1 MRKKYLSA
9 LLFGAL
15 LFASAG
21 TFTSC
26 KDYDDDINN
35 LQSQITA
42 NADAIKALQSKVD
55 AGKWVTEVSAITNGF
70 KVTFSDGQSFEV
82 VNGADGA
89 AGADGTQITIGE
101 DGYWYFDGEKSEY
114 KAVSDEE
121 TGKTKA
127 PYVNEEDGYWYFYNE
142 DGTAQKSAYKALGA
156 AYAVE
161 YNGGFN
167 IMIPDADGTMQ
178 TIFVPG
184 AAASIT
190 SMTAQF
196 IPAVEGKTDLAI
208 DLYTFNPKSTDVTA
222 WEKMTGSKVTTNK
235 YILASADKIG
245 LRINPVDV
253 DASGIDFTL
262 VNSKNETLNGV
273 VFTPKEYKDYVTKDP
288 DSRAAY
294 GNGLYSLS
302 MKSMELKDVNA
313 LNAFEKQ
320 FTNNKGEDIAYAVS
334 ASPAARAEYNIFV
347 GDLTSKT
354 ADVGEIKINNELV
367 VEDNDTDA
375 DDKRNKTAIDTKT
388 AATVSVESPAD
399 LYDMW
404 LTVAEED
411 KNLFDIKLDQ
421 EKHTFTVNADPDIIT
436 KAYFVLTVH
445 TLNNS
450 GKVEKQDVN
459 IYISDM
465 IAASP
470 EYDTRTL
477 NIVSDVTKN
486 FFSADMQTMFD
497 AIGSD
502 SNLDVWKKKVDKKVV
517 KFYADADL
525 TQPVGDETTGI
536 ALSLLDVN
544 GKDVKDNIKNASTM
558 KFNVTNATASANYNV
573 NKVYYAKVTY
583 STSAGEE
590 LNSVVIPFQ
599 FKIPAVSTMLTPR
612 AGYVVDD
619 VINAYFYET
628 DDKHEGKTAVQI
640 YQYFTVNNA
649 VINDAEVSFTD
660 DNKYTA
666 NGTKYDYL
674 KESDADVKFENS
686 KLDIV
691 GEFNK
696 VTKKVPAGYGQAVT
710 VKLSMTDYLGW
721 KYQDDAEKSYTFKIR
736 LMSPIYEGTVTP
748 VSGSSITINANDVVN
763 GAKIT
768 DKDIT
773 GVDYNGNKYCI
784 VSDRAGGT
792 NTADGKPAA
801 NWYKNAQIQNVLMGL
816 DDDEYITDIAYQK
829 AYTTDSG
836 TVNGWFVVK
845 GKSLSVTQEI
855 EIPVTI
861 TDAWGYEKT
870 VKVPATIVVK

>member
-35 LQSQITA
+35 LLSQITA

-89 AGADGTQITIGE
+89 AGADGTQIAIGE

-156 AYAVE
+156 AYAVA

-190 SMTAQF
+190 S
-196 IPAVEGKTDLAI
+196 IDAVLDKGEAIEIDKYEFNPTSATKTTWKNLTGKT
-208 DLYTFNPKSTDVTA
+208 VTS
-222 WEKMTGSKVTTNK
+222 SKYLLTSQTQIN
-235 YILASADKIG
+235 A
-245 LRINPVDV
+245 RINPVSVTASDV
-253 DASGIDFTL
+253 DFTL
-262 VNSKNETLNGV
+262 VNSKNEALPNV
-273 VFTPKEYKDYVTKDP
+273 VFNANGYNEYVTDGNTF
-288 DSRAAY
+288 SRANDY
-294 GNGLYSLS
+294 GNGLYELF
-302 MKSMELKDVNA
+302 MNRLEVADDDALETYKLKSDEKNILYALDAEGGCRGEYLFPIGLVNA
-313 LNAFEKQ
+313 EAEITSYKIDGTTF
-320 FTNNKGEDIAYAVS
+320 
-334 ASPAARAEYNIFV
+334 ASK
-347 GDLTSKT
+347 DLTHVLKNGKLSF
-354 ADVGEIKINNELV
+354 
-367 VEDNDTDA
+367 DA
-375 DDKRNKTAIDTKT
+375 KKAHTV
-388 AATVSVESPAD
+388 ATENMSEV
-399 LYDMW
+399 YDMW
-404 LTVAEED
+404 LTAESED
-411 KNLFDIKLDQ
+411 VNLFQLVFDQ

-436 KAYFVLTVH
+436 KATFTLTVH
-445 TLNNS
+445 TLNNN
-450 GKVEKQDVN
+450 GLYEAQKIEVKVSNKIVAD
-459 IYISDM
+459 
-465 IAASP
+465 A

-477 NIVSDVTKN
+477 NIVSDATKN

-502 SNLDVWKKKVDKKVV
+502 SNLDVWKKKVAARDV

-525 TQPVGDETTGI
+525 TQLVEAGDETTGI
-536 ALSLLDVN
+536 VLSLLDVN

-583 STSAGEE
+583 STSDGEE

-628 DDKHEGKTAVQI
+628 DENHVGTTAVLI
-640 YQYFTVNNA
+640 SQYFTVNNS
-649 VINDAEVSFTD
+649 VINTADVSFTD

-674 KESDADVKFENS
+674 KESDADAKFEDS
-686 KLDIV
+686 YLDIV

-710 VKLSMTDYLGW
+710 VKLSKTDYLGW

-792 NTADGKPAA
+792 NTANGKPAA
-801 NWYKNAQIQNVLMGL
+801 DWYKNAQIQNVLMGL

>member
-1 MRKKYLSA
+1 MHVFHRR
-9 LLFGAL
+9 
-15 LFASAG
+15 
-21 TFTSC
+21 
-26 KDYDDDINN
+26 
-35 LQSQITA
+35 
-42 NADAIKALQSKVD
+42 
-55 AGKWVTEVSAITNGF
+55 
-70 KVTFSDGQSFEV
+70 
-82 VNGADGA
+82 
-89 AGADGTQITIGE
+89 
-101 DGYWYFDGEKSEY
+101 SEY

-156 AYAVE
+156 AYAVA

-196 IPAVEGKTDLAI
+196 IPADKESKELQI
-208 DLYTFNPKSTDVTA
+208 DVYTFNQTSALTA

-273 VFTPKEYKDYVTKDP
+273 VFTPKEYKDYVTDQNN
-288 DSRAAY
+288 SRAAY

-302 MKSMELKDVNA
+302 MKSMELKDKDA
-313 LNAFEKQ
+313 LTAFENQ
-320 FTNNKGEDIAYAVS
+320 FTNNEGDNIAYAVS
-334 ASPAARAEYNIFV
+334 ASATARAEYNIFV
-347 GDLTSKT
+347 NKLEYKE
-354 ADVGEIKINNELV
+354 ANVGNIKINNEV
-367 VEDNDTDA
+367 IVD
-375 DDKRNKTAIDTKT
+375 DDKTTAAGDKKNKTAIDTKT
-388 AATVSVESPAD
+388 AATVSVETPAD

-421 EKHTFTVNADPDIIT
+421 EKHTFTVNADPDILT

-445 TLNNS
+445 TLDNS
-450 GKVEKQDVN
+450 GKVDQHDVN

-477 NIVSDVTKN
+477 NIVSDATKN

-502 SNLDVWKKKVDKKVV
+502 SNLDVWKKKVAKKDV

-525 TQPVGDETTGI
+525 TQFVKAGDETTGI

-558 KFNVTNATASANYNV
+558 KFNVTNTTASANYDV

-583 STSAGEE
+583 STSDDKE

-628 DDKHEGKTAVQI
+628 DENHVGTTAVLI
-640 YQYFTVNNA
+640 SQYFTVNNS
-649 VINDAEVSFTD
+649 VINTADVSFTD

-674 KESDADVKFENS
+674 KESDADAKFEDS
-686 KLDIV
+686 YLDIV

-710 VKLSMTDYLGW
+710 VKLSKTDYLGW

-792 NTADGKPAA
+792 NTVNGKPAA
-801 NWYKNAQIQNVLMGL
+801 DWYKNAQIQNVLMGL